1 MNLKFAALTQKLAFI
16 EQNYDY
22 KDNVKGMNL
31 EMLKQLM
38 KSNDQVN
45 TTVQDFVGRMD
56 NVKTEIENIEIA
68 KGRYQDF

>member
-1 MNLKFAALTQKLAFI
+1 LNLKFAALTQKLAFI